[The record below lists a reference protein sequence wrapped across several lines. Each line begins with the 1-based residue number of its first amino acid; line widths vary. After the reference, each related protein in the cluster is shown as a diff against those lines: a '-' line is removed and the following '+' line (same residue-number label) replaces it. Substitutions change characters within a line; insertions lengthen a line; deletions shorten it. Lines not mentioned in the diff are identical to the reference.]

1 MTFCAAVFDMDG
13 LLLDT
18 ERVCQKAFKQAC
30 DVLSLPFLEDV
41 YLNIIG
47 RNAQGIEKTICEGY
61 GPELNYEQ
69 LRDEWTERYHSVV
82 YHQAIPVK
90 AGILDLLTWL
100 QSQSIPIAL
109 ATSTPKEL
117 AIIKLKLAGLLDF
130 FDVLST
136 GCEVTNGKPHPEIF
150 LLAAERL
157 KVNPT
162 TCLAFEDSNNGVRS
176 AVAAGMQTYQIPDLV
191 QPNKEIVQLG
201 HQIHPSMSDV
211 LTHLKGTN

>member
-18 ERVCQKAFKQAC
+18 ERVCQKAFKQSC
-30 DVLSLPFLEDV
+30 EVLSLPFLEDV
-41 YLNIIG
+41 YLSIIG
-47 RNAQGIEKTICEGY
+47 RNAQGIEETICEGY
-61 GPELNYEQ
+61 GPDLDYEQ
-69 LRDEWTERYHSVV
+69 LRAEWTERYHSVV
-82 YHQAIPVK
+82 YHQAIPIK

-100 QSQSIPIAL
+100 KSHSIPIAL

-117 AIIKLKLAGLLDF
+117 AITKLKLAGLFDF

-157 KVNPT
+157 NIPPT
-162 TCLAFEDSNNGVRS
+162 SCLAFEDSNNGVRS

-191 QPNKEIVQLG
+191 QPSDEIVQLG
-201 HQIHPSMSDV
+201 HHIHSSMTEV
-211 LTHLKGTN
+211 LKKLQLTR